1 MQANALSSSRG
12 WYWLLAGFQ
21 LWRRSP
27 ALIAFASFGYLLAL
41 LVISIF
47 PFIGQLLASLL
58 MPALSMGVMNA
69 CRAVDHK
76 HKLGPEVLF
85 SGFRHNLPALIGVG
99 GLYLIASIV
108 VLLLTSLFDDGS
120 LATILRNGELEIDEP
135 SMSKL
140 QLTLMVGLVLSTPV
154 MMAYWFAPILAAWWQ
169 LPAPKAMFF
178 SFFAC
183 LRNWRPFL
191 VYSIAIALCGLL
203 LPGLILA
210 LLGHFS
216 PLLASLLALPLP
228 LVLLPVL
235 FASFYTCA
243 RDVFGL
249 PEQHGSTR

>member
-1 MQANALSSSRG
+1 MQANVLPSSRG

-47 PFIGQLLASLL
+47 PFIGQLAASLL

-69 CRAVDHK
+69 CRALDQQQK
-76 HKLGPEVLF
+76 PGPEVLF

-99 GLYLIASIV
+99 GLYLVASIV
-108 VLLLTSLFDDGS
+108 VLLLVSLFDDGS
-120 LATILRNGELEIDEP
+120 LASILREGEFETGGQ
-135 SMSKL
+135 SMANL
-140 QLTLMVGLVLSTPV
+140 QLILIIGLALSTPV

-169 LPAPKAMFF
+169 LPALKAMFF

-191 VYSIAIALCGLL
+191 VYAIAVAVCGVL
-203 LPGLILA
+203 LPGLIIA
-210 LLGHFS
+210 LLGALS

-249 PEQHGSTR
+249 PDTT